1 MSDCKRSFNSARHRR
16 RGAHPARGSGAE
28 GFAGRGEPVRPGVI
42 VAGSEPPSMSVAFA
56 DPRGAFSGF
65 SVIFSEIDPDPAPR
79 AVMLSVD

>member
-1 MSDCKRSFNSARHRR
+1 
-16 RGAHPARGSGAE
+16 
-28 GFAGRGEPVRPGVI
+28 VI